1 MAPVLGAKLETQSR
15 NQQFRAVFRRK
26 RLDRLDPLF
35 HLRLVESGRRRKNS
49 SSPAGRI
56 RGEYGEYGDTCI
68 FPSLLPS
75 SEKCKY
81 ACVTVY
87 TQSKNPYRPRA

>member
-35 HLRLVESGRRRKNS
+35 HLRLVEPGRRRAARQRIADREKEFVQPRRTNT
-49 SSPAGRI
+49 GRI
-56 RGEYGEYGDTCI
+56 R
-68 FPSLLPS
+68 
-75 SEKCKY
+75 
-81 ACVTVY
+81 
-87 TQSKNPYRPRA
+87 